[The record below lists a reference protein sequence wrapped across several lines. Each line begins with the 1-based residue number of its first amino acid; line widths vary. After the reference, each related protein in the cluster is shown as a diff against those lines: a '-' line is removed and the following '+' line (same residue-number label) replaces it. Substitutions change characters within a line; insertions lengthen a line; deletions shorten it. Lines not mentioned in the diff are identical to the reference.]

1 MSLWLESVEQHDDST
16 GKEKAIKKIEDR
28 ICDIDE
34 ILDKDSLEDRKQS
47 VLSRI
52 SVDMSEWAKELNLE
66 HSENPYRLDMNKVT
80 VIVDKADRPVPLK
93 QLGSGSN
100 WVGIHLITYF
110 ALHKYFITLNR
121 PVPNFIFLD
130 QPSQVYFPSELDE
143 KNTDWNMVST
153 LYNFITNR
161 TSELKGK
168 LQVIIVDHANL
179 KDENFRNSVIEDWW
193 NENNL
198 VPEDWYKK

>member
-1 MSLWLESVEQHDDST
+1 
-16 GKEKAIKKIEDR
+16 
-28 ICDIDE
+28 
-34 ILDKDSLEDRKQS
+34 
-47 VLSRI
+47 
-52 SVDMSEWAKELNLE
+52 MSEWAKELNLE

-80 VIVDKADRPVPLK
+80 VIVDKADRPVPLR

-153 LYNFITNR
+153 LYNFIADR
-161 TSELKGK
+161 TSELKEK

-179 KDENFRNSVIEDWW
+179 RNENFRNFVIENWW